1 MILCTGCK
9 TRWNGEW
16 WNLFHGSGLAAG
28 FAEAFAFVVSFAAGG
43 GVAIDVARGFEC
55 GNGLE
60 ESGFGGWGVGAV
72 VHVGVLAEEEG
83 VEAFEAQALFI
94 CRGGEWVSH
103 EGAAGGEAF
112 FECFALQGGGHA
124 HAGQEEVLLGG
135 KVAAFGG
142 FGAVCGAGSGFGG
155 LQGFGAE
162 FVQGEGGIG
171 AGAVCE
177 YEAGEFVYPGFDGVG
192 GVDGFCHDVCFIG
205 EDNVAA
211 FALWFCFAERGEH
224 SDECG
229 GVGSL
234 AEVDGV
240 FLSPGGGEATEQHKQ
255 GDEGFHGGGGWK
267 GLFCAADGDALEARV
282 GFLGAGDNAGDGGQV
297 VVDEAALVGIEFFHE
312 KGFAGFEYAFCAGA
326 GAPQEFGFGA
336 GAVVVAIDPYARCI
350 CPPGLHQAV
359 YHVLQVIEAVSFFA
373 DEEAG
378 VCAFDEQGDA
388 VLVWFG
394 VEGKIEAER
403 GEQGGGCIGGQG
415 GELVGHGRGR
425 LKYEV
430 RVKGVIRR
438 GRGGGAGR

>member
-142 FGAVCGAGSGFGG
+142 FGAVFNRFLMKSTLSDASRIISGPNTSLLPGS
-155 LQGFGAE
+155 
-162 FVQGEGGIG
+162 
-171 AGAVCE
+171 
-177 YEAGEFVYPGFDGVG
+177 
-192 GVDGFCHDVCFIG
+192 
-205 EDNVAA
+205 
-211 FALWFCFAERGEH
+211 
-224 SDECG
+224 
-229 GVGSL
+229 
-234 AEVDGV
+234 
-240 FLSPGGGEATEQHKQ
+240 TQH
-255 GDEGFHGGGGWK
+255 
-267 GLFCAADGDALEARV
+267 
-282 GFLGAGDNAGDGGQV
+282 AGDLHGLPYNASNGDIPKL
-297 VVDEAALVGIEFFHE
+297 A
-312 KGFAGFEYAFCAGA
+312 
-326 GAPQEFGFGA
+326 
-336 GAVVVAIDPYARCI
+336 
-350 CPPGLHQAV
+350 
-359 YHVLQVIEAVSFFA
+359 
-373 DEEAG
+373 
-378 VCAFDEQGDA
+378 
-388 VLVWFG
+388 
-394 VEGKIEAER
+394 
-403 GEQGGGCIGGQG
+403 
-415 GELVGHGRGR
+415 
-425 LKYEV
+425 
-430 RVKGVIRR
+430 
-438 GRGGGAGR
+438 